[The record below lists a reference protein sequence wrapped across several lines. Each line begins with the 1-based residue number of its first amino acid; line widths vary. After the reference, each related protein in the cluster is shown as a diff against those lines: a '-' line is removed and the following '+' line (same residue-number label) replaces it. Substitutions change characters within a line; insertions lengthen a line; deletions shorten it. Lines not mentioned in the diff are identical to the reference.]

1 MPNNNQLKAMINK
14 HGHGI
19 LNDTYRCKALTL
31 DYFSVENT
39 RQKELL
45 KLSIDQKIPS
55 RLIAFIKNG
64 TYTLEIKQVIK
75 KLKETNKINQ
85 EDAEWII
92 KIWENALLK
101 KKQPLKSENRI
112 TNKDA
117 FLINYEPSGLA
128 KTLPKPKNNLIIS
141 PSSKNLLWGLIGSL
155 IFVAIGLVMI
165 FESDPLWLKKIII
178 NGIGYLGL
186 LFFGFCSIVFLV
198 KLIFPMP
205 IFIVDEKGVK
215 TQSLGGEL
223 KLKWEE
229 ILDIKIE
236 EYMGNRMLAIY
247 PLKLNILLKQSSW
260 WYRAGLKLNSHTIG
274 KPIAIRIAENLFVT
288 SLEKIIEQISAL
300 DPKNKGAT

>member
-1 MPNNNQLKAMINK
+1 MINK

-117 FLINYEPSGLA
+117 FLINYEP
-128 KTLPKPKNNLIIS
+128 T
-141 PSSKNLLWGLIGSL
+141 
-155 IFVAIGLVMI
+155 
-165 FESDPLWLKKIII
+165 
-178 NGIGYLGL
+178 
-186 LFFGFCSIVFLV
+186 
-198 KLIFPMP
+198 
-205 IFIVDEKGVK
+205 
-215 TQSLGGEL
+215 
-223 KLKWEE
+223 
-229 ILDIKIE
+229 
-236 EYMGNRMLAIY
+236 
-247 PLKLNILLKQSSW
+247 
-260 WYRAGLKLNSHTIG
+260 
-274 KPIAIRIAENLFVT
+274 
-288 SLEKIIEQISAL
+288 
-300 DPKNKGAT
+300 